1 MLKICAFLINC
12 SILSLQSQSLTS
24 SVTVYRIPRT
34 AGFMVNSGVNI
45 IDTPGFNDTRKNFD
59 RRITNQIKELFE
71 KRVRHLD
78 AVLIVV
84 PLSATR
90 LTEGQ
95 QHVFSSILRLFGK
108 DIRGNIFV
116 AITWDD
122 SGELQ
127 CLSVLEKSG
136 IPYSG
141 YFRFNNSNVF
151 TEFKP
156 TANQDLIN
164 QTIWNNRTD
173 NFSKLF
179 QVLKNTPKTSVESS
193 IEVIKARNTLEIQL
207 ISLEEECS
215 KQAQV
220 IANYKEDQIVLE
232 AIQKETPENREQ
244 CTYWKTVPGI
254 EVEVNSKKS
263 LNCPNCFKTCHRNCW
278 VILDKFKRTCV
289 AIKKSKCVVCPDKCD
304 VGDHVFEKKIYVQ
317 GFVKKKCSGED
328 VVNRQK
334 DREASFS
341 KLQQTLEDVELL
353 IKELTS
359 KALETYVFTLEQY
372 VQDLVNRE
380 LEEKKL
386 DYEMRIQIQ
395 KKILE
400 HLKKKKSI
408 QKLSMDYLMS

>member
-1 MLKICAFLINC
+1 
-12 SILSLQSQSLTS
+12 
-24 SVTVYRIPRT
+24 
-34 AGFMVNSGVNI
+34 MVKSGVNI

-108 DIRGNIFV
+108 DIRRNIFV

-127 CLSVLEKSG
+127 CMSVLEKSG
-136 IPYSG
+136 IPHSD
-141 YFRFNNSNVF
+141 YFRFNNSNVL

-156 TANQDLIN
+156 TEDQDLIN

-179 QVLKNTPKTSVESS
+179 EKLKNTPNTSVESS
-193 IEVIKARNTLEIQL
+193 FDVLKARNTLEIQL
-207 ISLEEECS
+207 MSLEEECS

-220 IANYKEDQIVLE
+220 IANYKKDKIVLD

-244 CTYWKTVPGI
+244 CTYWITVPGI

-263 LNCPNCFKTCHRNCW
+263 LNCRNCFKTCHRNCW
-278 VILDKFKRTCV
+278 VIHDKFKRTCV
-289 AIKKSKCVVCPDKCD
+289 AMKKNKCVVCPNKCD
-304 VGDHVFEKKIYVQ
+304 VGDHVFENKMYVQ
-317 GFVKKKCSGED
+317 GFVKEKCSGED
-328 VVNRQK
+328 VVIRQK

-341 KLQQTLEDVELL
+341 NLQQTLEDVELL

-359 KALETYVFTLEQY
+359 KALETYAFTLEQY
-372 VQDLVNRE
+372 IQDLVNRE
-380 LEEKKL
+380 QEEKKL
-386 DYEMRIQIQ
+386 GYEMRIQIQ

-408 QKLSMDYLMS
+408 QKLSMNYLMS